1 MKQNEMN
8 SLKAQKLTMGEFENV
23 NGGVGCKKKFEIRRN
38 GKDDWDW

>member
-8 SLKAQKLTMGEFENV
+8 SQKAQELKKEELENV
-23 NGGVGCKKKFEIRRN
+23 NGGVGCKKKFDITRN